1 MAIKI
6 ANLEQIAE
14 QFKQK
19 QYVFKDLRLDFAKS
33 SEFST
38 SQQRKIEGNDVQVDF
53 DERAIRNSLRNLFNT
68 LPGQRFLFPLYG
80 LDIYQWLFEPITEIN
95 GQMIG
100 ERIVTA
106 IDKYE
111 PRVKL
116 ERCNVVAKPDDNEYE
131 ITIIVSIP
139 ILNTTT
145 SINTILDVKQQS
157 FIFVETSRNR

>member
-14 QFKQK
+14 QFKRK
-19 QYVFKDLRLDFAKS
+19 DYVYKDLHLDLEKDWRFDEVYQAK
-33 SEFST
+33 
-38 SQQRKIEGNDVQVDF
+38 IPLNDVKISY
-53 DERAIRNSLRNLFNT
+53 DEIAIKNSLKNLFNT
-68 LPGQRFLFPLYG
+68 MPGQRFLFPLYG
-80 LDIYQWLFEPITEIN
+80 LDIYQWLFEPVTELN

-100 ERIVTA
+100 EKIVTA

-111 PRVKL
+111 PRVRV
-116 ERCNVVAKPDDNEYE
+116 ERCSVVARPDDNQYD

-139 ILNTTT
+139 ILNTTQ
-145 SINTILDVKQQS
+145 SINNILDLKTQS